1 MVERDSTIFLLPML
15 QCKTSQ
21 IIQIV
26 IPRDLNELSMKI
38 HKSLNGNECVRKSS
52 RGSIHLENVADNDE
66 DTGGRFI
73 RCFYMC
79 ICTYIHIYT
88 FTFSATCIKNIRT
101 RITKMERE
109 RERLIDIRGYRERK
123 ESSLVRF

>member
-1 MVERDSTIFLLPML
+1 MGEKDSMVFLLPML

-26 IPRDLNELSMKI
+26 ILCDLNELSMKI

-73 RCFYMC
+73 RCSYMC
-79 ICTYIHIYT
+79 IRTY
-88 FTFSATCIKNIRT
+88 T
-101 RITKMERE
+101 RIHVHIFIHM
-109 RERLIDIRGYRERK
+109 Y
-123 ESSLVRF
+123 